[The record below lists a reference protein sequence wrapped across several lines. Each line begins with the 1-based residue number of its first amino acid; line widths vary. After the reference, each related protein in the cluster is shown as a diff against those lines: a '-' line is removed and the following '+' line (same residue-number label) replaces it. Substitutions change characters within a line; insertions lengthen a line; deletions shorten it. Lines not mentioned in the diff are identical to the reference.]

1 MEYSL
6 ILCNCITK
14 RLYGL
19 DKVYVTFCSDYS
31 LDKYKDDNKLN
42 LIYCIS
48 NINNITTYCYIN
60 YNTNTHYCLYVDCFV
75 AITKAP
81 ITNQSN
87 EILCKERKLYVLI
100 NFNLANFYEII
111 ICIN

>member
-14 RLYGL
+14 RLYNL

-60 YNTNTHYCLYVDCFV
+60 YNTNTHYCLYEDCFV
-75 AITKAP
+75 AITKVP

-87 EILCKERKLYVLI
+87 EILCKERKLDVLI

>member
-1 MEYSL
+1 MEDYL

-19 DKVYVTFCSDYS
+19 DKVYVTFCSDYF
-31 LDKYKDDNKLN
+31 LDKYKDDNKSN

-48 NINNITTYCYIN
+48 NINNISTYCYIN
-60 YNTNTHYCLYVDCFV
+60 YNANTHYRLYEDRFV
-75 AITKAP
+75 AITKTP
-81 ITNQSN
+81 MTNQSK
-87 EILCKERKLYVLI
+87 EILCKERKLDVLI
-100 NFNLANFYEII
+100 NFNLGNFYEIM